1 METELDL
8 TYRDFFLGAK
18 RRRIS
23 APSEDLKNYQ
33 RSKLSKLETIYWS
46 LISGSDIFNVAH
58 GFLSNRGCTTAAIN
72 HIGYELTIM
81 LDISKFFDSVT
92 KDMVKSVSEEAAKD
106 DKLFHRLGYTAQ
118 GFPTSPI
125 LANIASIPMLLEIN
139 SFLKSLYGEQDK
151 DNKKFAFT
159 IYADDIQISINRKF
173 EKSAREENAIIRKIV
188 QIAQSYNLTINPNK
202 TRVRYSEYGFRRILG
217 INVGDKM
224 RATRKTMRRIRAAKH
239 QNNYHSLGG
248 LTVWSKCLL
257 PCKLRKKKQSK
268 DK

>member
-1 METELDL
+1 MATELDL

-33 RSKLSKLETIYWS
+33 RSKLSKLETIYWN

-92 KDMVKSVSEEAAKD
+92 KDMVKSVSKEAAED
-106 DKLFHRLGYTAQ
+106 DRLFHRLGYTAQ

-173 EKSAREENAIIRKIV
+173 EKIARE
-188 QIAQSYNLTINPNK
+188 